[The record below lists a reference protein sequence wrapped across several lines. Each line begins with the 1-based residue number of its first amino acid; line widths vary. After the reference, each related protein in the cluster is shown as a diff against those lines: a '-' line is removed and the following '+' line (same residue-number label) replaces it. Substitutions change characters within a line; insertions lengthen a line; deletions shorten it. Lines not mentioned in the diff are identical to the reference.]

1 MGEGKLFTA
10 RGSLILSAIACLQ
23 GQINC
28 YIGLWTN
35 VIGSVLKSLT

>member
-28 YIGLWTN
+28 YSGFQL
-35 VIGSVLKSLT
+35 SVGQKCRDNS